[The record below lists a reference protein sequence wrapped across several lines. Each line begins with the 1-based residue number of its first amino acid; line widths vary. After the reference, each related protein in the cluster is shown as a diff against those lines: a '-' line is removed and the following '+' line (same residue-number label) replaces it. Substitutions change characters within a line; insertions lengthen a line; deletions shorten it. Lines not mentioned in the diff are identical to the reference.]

1 MIKLY
6 IKVKKQNYGC
16 HSLGVIE
23 CLTCGK
29 HAICCEVHKDE
40 KLCPCAQKNKSCHL
54 CFRAKKKKRNNKN
67 LQSNGSP
74 FAYQLLL
81 ILLTGQ
87 L

>member
-54 CFRAKKKKRNNKN
+54 CFRAKKKKGTIKTYN
-67 LQSNGSP
+67 P
-74 FAYQLLL
+74 MVVP
-81 ILLTGQ
+81 LLTSCSSFS
-87 L
+87 